1 MSLAINLLSKV
12 LILVLFYFSWQN
24 LEQVGLKLNQ
34 NLVYFYLIMV
44 VLSLIVDKF
53 FFKGQASENKKE
65 DKVLSTLLS
74 VSWFSA
80 LIIPILEYSYFIRS
94 NSVISTFGIIV
105 VFIGIIIRGLSI
117 KYLGK
122 YFSRDVETWHN
133 HTLVRS
139 GLYKYIRHP
148 AYLGNI
154 LQIIGFPLILNSYYS
169 LVLSVITVYL
179 FLKRIEVEERF
190 LEKELEKYKEYQ
202 SETKKL
208 IPYLW

>member
-1 MSLAINLLSKV
+1 M
-12 LILVLFYFSWQN
+12 
-24 LEQVGLKLNQ
+24 LNQ
-34 NLVYFYLIMV
+34 NLVYFYLILV
-44 VLSLIVDKF
+44 VLSLIIDKF
-53 FFKGQASENKKE
+53 FFKGQVNEKE
-65 DKVLSTLLS
+65 KQDKALSTLLS
-74 VSWFSA
+74 ISWFSA
-80 LIIPILEYSYFIRS
+80 LIIPILEYSYFIRN
-94 NSVISTFGIIV
+94 NSVISTLGIII

-122 YFSRDVETWHN
+122 YFSRDVETRNN
-133 HTLVRS
+133 HTLIKE

-169 LVLSVITVYL
+169 LILAAINVYL

-202 SETKKL
+202 AETKKL

>member
-1 MSLAINLLSKV
+1 MSLVINLLSKV

-24 LEQVGLKLNQ
+24 LEQAGLKLNQ

-53 FFKGQASENKKE
+53 FFKGQTSENKKE

-122 YFSRDVETWHN
+122 YFSRHVETWDN
-133 HTLVRS
+133 HTLVRA

-154 LQIIGFPLILNSYYS
+154 LQIIGFPLILNTYYS

-190 LEKELEKYKEYQ
+190 LEKELDKYKEYQ
-202 SETKKL
+202 AETKKL
-208 IPYLW
+208 VPYLW